1 MKRGAD
7 TLDKYKLL
15 LVDDEVAFIEIL
27 KERLTRKGYQVTATS
42 SSEDALELINE
53 PAFDFDVALLDIMMN
68 KIDGMQLLGKIK
80 QLHPNTEVVMLTGY
94 STVETA
100 IEAMK
105 KGAYDYLTKPVK
117 PIELELILQKASEKK
132 KLKDHNTKLIETNLH
147 KQTKQTIIGESS
159 KITELTEMINKIADS
174 TSPVLILGESG
185 TGKELVAR
193 ALHYRSCRSKQA
205 FVPINASAIP
215 EQLLESEL
223 FGHTKG
229 AFTGAQTAKKGL
241 IELSEDGTL
250 FLDEIGDMDIVL
262 QSKLLRFLDSGEY
275 RPVGSTITKKS
286 SVRIVAATNLNLEKE
301 IANGNFREDLF
312 YRLSVISVVVPP
324 LREREHD
331 VLILAQHILE
341 QKLGC
346 KQNKIFSEE
355 AKKFLEEYH
364 FPGNVRELINLVE
377 RGILL
382 SKSQIITKDDLI
394 APHIKTLPKSYSLQE
409 IEKEH
414 IKNVLDETAWDK
426 PAAAKLLNIGL
437 RTLYRKIEEY
447 NLS

>member
-105 KGAYDYLTKPVK
+105 KGAYDYLTKPTK
-117 PIELELILQKASEKK
+117 PVELELVLQKAAEKK

-147 KQTKQTIIGESS
+147 NHTKQTIIGESN
-159 KITELTEMINKIADS
+159 KITELKEIINKIADS

-193 ALHYRSCRSKQA
+193 ALHYGSCRAKQA

-215 EQLLESEL
+215 AQLLESEL

-229 AFTGAQTAKKGL
+229 AFTGALAAKKGL
-241 IELSEDGTL
+241 IELSEGGTL
-250 FLDEIGDMDIVL
+250 FLDEIGDMDIAL

-275 RPVGSTITKKS
+275 RPVGSTVTKKS
-286 SVRIVAATNLNLEKE
+286 SVRIVAATNLNLENE

-341 QKLGC
+341 QKLGY
-346 KQNKIFSEE
+346 KQNKAFSEE
-355 AKKFLEEYH
+355 AKKFLVEYH

-382 SKSQIITKDDLI
+382 SKSQTITKDDLI
-394 APHIKTLPKSYSLQE
+394 SPHVKTLPKNYSLQE